1 LKRLVEEGD
10 TVDKLTQ
17 GLEAKGSYVSTLT
30 SILEDI
36 GWIEQEP
43 SSKYMITDKGDSE
56 AQNF

>member
-17 GLEAKGSYVSTLT
+17 GLDAKESYVSTLT

-36 GWIEQEP
+36 AWIEQGP
-43 SSKYMITDKGDSE
+43 NGKYMITDKGDSE